1 MSRLIIA
8 TTFFAAAFLTGCASP
23 REHVSSQFIDAGQAV
38 LQAAAAPRMGV
49 TGVFALTVRGTGRT
63 EVVHLNSEADYRDPR
78 NLSIAVA
85 PAAAAELE
93 RILGSRPENALKG
106 KRILVSGT
114 AKRTRIDFTVHGR
127 ATGKYYYQTHVRVT
141 DASQITVL

>member
-1 MSRLIIA
+1 MTRWTIV
-8 TTFFAAAFLTGCASP
+8 TAFLAVALLAGCASP
-23 REHVSSQFIDAGQAV
+23 REHVSSPLIDPGQAV
-38 LQAAAAPRMGV
+38 LRAAAAPNRGI

-63 EVVHLNSEADYRDPR
+63 KIVHLNSEADYRDPR
-78 NLSIAVA
+78 NLSIAVV

-93 RILGSRPENALKG
+93 RILGSRPEKALKG

-114 AKRTRIDFTVHGR
+114 AKRTRIDFIVHGR
-127 ATGKYYYQTHVRVT
+127 ATGKYYYQTHVKVT